1 MPIGEIIC
9 KTWIIE
15 ENTIES
21 TVTEDLKMCHKGF
34 RHSGWKPSY
43 VINTFSLQEK
53 IKKSKDMNSELY
65 YHKDNERSFYDF
77 KAKWMITISK
87 ITNINHKKHCRAQ
100 A

>member
-1 MPIGEIIC
+1 MN
-9 KTWIIE
+9 IE

-65 YHKDNERSFYDF
+65 YHKDNERGFYDF

-87 ITNINHKKHCRAQ
+87 ITNINNKKHCRAH